1 MSHSVHSPGVTKRY
15 LTPYLNDSRED
26 QLWESNAVGL
36 TMKIL
41 KNQVIEL
48 VNESIL
54 GRECRNRYQRGTS
67 LGNESL
73 TYGM

>member
-1 MSHSVHSPGVTKRY
+1 MTRRC
-15 LTPYLNDSRED
+15 LTPYLNDSGED

-36 TMKIL
+36 AMKIL

-48 VNESIL
+48 VNEPIL
-54 GRECRNRYQRGTS
+54 GRECRNRHQIRTC